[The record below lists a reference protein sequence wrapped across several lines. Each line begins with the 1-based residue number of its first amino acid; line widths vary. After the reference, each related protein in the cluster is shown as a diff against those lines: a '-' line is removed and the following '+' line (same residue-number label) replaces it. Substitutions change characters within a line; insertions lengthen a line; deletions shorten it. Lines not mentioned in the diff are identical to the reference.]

1 MPASV
6 YVVYETLKNL
16 VNKDQM
22 GFVTVDEF
30 NRFAQVAQLRIYNR
44 LFDQLKDGSRLERAG
59 FGQGR
64 DKSKFKQVQEDL
76 AVFAKSKTV
85 SKSGGVFAKP
95 ADMARIISVATAGDV
110 LFGQTTRTPV
120 EICYDEE
127 KIERILG
134 STLNAPSESFPV
146 ALITGDI
153 EVFPESIRKVKI
165 RYYKIPQG
173 FTTDATPVRSDNPP
187 TFGPVAVSGSD
198 TYSAANSTDFE
209 LPEHYTM
216 DLVREIASLIG
227 VNLRDQAVTA
237 FAEKEQADRKTE
249 QSF

>member
-1 MPASV
+1 MPVSV
-6 YVVYETLKNL
+6 NVVYGTLKNL
-16 VNKDQM
+16 VNKDQL

-64 DKSKFKQVQEDL
+64 DKSKFKQVTEDL
-76 AVFAKSKTV
+76 AVFAKSSTV
-85 SKSGGVFAKP
+85 PKASGVFPKP
-95 ADMARIISVATAGDV
+95 DDMSRIISVATAGDV
-110 LFGQTTRTPV
+110 LFGQTTRVPV

-134 STLNAPSESFPV
+134 STLNAPSEAFPV
-146 ALITGDI
+146 ALVTGDI
-153 EVFPESIRKVKI
+153 EVFPENIRKIKI
-165 RYYKIPQG
+165 RYYKIPQSFETDG
-173 FTTDATPVRSDNPP
+173 TTRSSDPP
-187 TFGPVAVSGSD
+187 TFGVQPGTENYNA
-198 TYSAANSTDFE
+198 SASKDFE

-216 DLVREIASLIG
+216 DLVQEMASLIG
-227 VNLRDQAVTA
+227 VNLRDQAVIA
-237 FAEKEQADRKTE
+237 FAEKEQMDRKTE

>member
-1 MPASV
+1 M
-6 YVVYETLKNL
+6 
-16 VNKDQM
+16 
-22 GFVTVDEF
+22 
-30 NRFAQVAQLRIYNR
+30 
-44 LFDQLKDGSRLERAG
+44 
-59 FGQGR
+59 
-64 DKSKFKQVQEDL
+64 
-76 AVFAKSKTV
+76 
-85 SKSGGVFAKP
+85 
-95 ADMARIISVATAGDV
+95 
-110 LFGQTTRTPV
+110 

-173 FTTDATPVRSDNPP
+173 FTTDATPVRSENPP

-227 VNLRDQAVTA
+227 VNLRDQAVIA